1 MSGFMRHSPFVIR
14 HWSALLLLAI
24 CSLLLGCH
32 QQEKPADV
40 PEAKV
45 SGDTIAIPTN
55 SPQLQALTV
64 EPVEGQQPAF
74 VPLAGRLVWDEDATV
89 RVFTPFA
96 GIVRKLFV
104 EVNQAVTN
112 GMPLAEIQSPDFGQ
126 AQADARKAE
135 SEFRRAERAYNR
147 VRDLF
152 EHGAAP
158 HKDMESAEADYAST
172 EAERDRARARLAIYG
187 ATAISDSPA
196 FLLPSP
202 LNGVL
207 VERNVTPGQEVRPDQ
222 MLANM
227 PQFTAPLFVVTDPSH
242 LWIQI
247 DATEA
252 DLPHLRPGRE
262 FTFVTRA
269 FPGHTFT
276 GRVDTVAEF
285 IDPATRT
292 IKVRGSVENSRRL
305 LKAEM
310 FVSVNLPDGEA
321 PGATIPSK
329 AVFLKGDKHYVF
341 VEEQAGKFARQEV
354 SIGTEQNGRLLVLA
368 GLHPGQRVVTDGCLL
383 LQQILK

>member
-1 MSGFMRHSPFVIR
+1 MSGYIHHPLHIVLDYRPLVLLSV
-14 HWSALLLLAI
+14 ALAL
-24 CSLLLGCH
+24 CGCH
-32 QQEKPADV
+32 RPEKPA
-40 PEAKV
+40 EAAEPKV
-45 SGDTIAIPTN
+45 SGDTVAIPTN
-55 SPQLQALTV
+55 SPQLSALTV
-64 EPVEGQQPAF
+64 ESVEGQPRAF

-104 EVNQAVTN
+104 EVNQPVTN
-112 GMPLAEIQSPDFGQ
+112 GMALAEIQSPDFGQ
-126 AQADARKAE
+126 AQAEARKAE

-158 HKDMESAEADYAST
+158 HKDMESAEADYASAQ
-172 EAERDRARARLAIYG
+172 AERDRAHARLAIYG
-187 ATAISDSPA
+187 ATATSENQD

-202 LNGVL
+202 LNGVV

-227 PQFTAPLFVVTDPSH
+227 PQFTAPLFVITDPSR

-262 FTFVTRA
+262 FAFITRA
-269 FPGHTFT
+269 FPGQTFM
-276 GRVDTVAEF
+276 GRVDTVSEF

-292 IKVRGSVENSRRL
+292 IKVRGSFDNSRRL

-310 FVSVNLPDGEA
+310 FISVNLPDGEA
-321 PGATIPSK
+321 PGASVPSK
-329 AVFLKGDKHYVF
+329 AVFLKGEKHYVF
-341 VEEQAGKFARQEV
+341 VEEQAGQFARHEV
-354 SIGTEQNGRLLVLA
+354 SVGAEQNGRMLVLA
-368 GLHPGQRVVTDGCLL
+368 GLQPGQRVVTDGCLL
-383 LQQILK
+383 LQQALK